1 MEDQF
6 VVTLNDNFV
15 CITPDYNEAKEFYDK
30 QIENW
35 KEYYK
40 DKPIDKND
48 KLILK
53 NYSTEQILYQFK
65 TLDLL

>member
-48 KLILK
+48 KLVLK
-53 NYSTEQILYQFK
+53 NYSTEKILYQFR